1 MSTSASSS
9 HASIARSSPESE
21 AHDTPAAPL
30 TRNPNAKM
38 MRPTGEGLTLTPKL
52 LRLAATITESLAAR
66 LLVRAA
72 LNASENALVQT
83 FWFALVIAGRLFG
96 EIHGS
101 TRPVREG
108 GIERLRQQS
117 LGHDLL
123 PGTCVS
129 ALN

>member
-1 MSTSASSS
+1 M
-9 HASIARSSPESE
+9 P
-21 AHDTPAAPL
+21 
-30 TRNPNAKM
+30 
-38 MRPTGEGLTLTPKL
+38 
-52 LRLAATITESLAAR
+52 
-66 LLVRAA
+66 
-72 LNASENALVQT
+72 SENALVQT
-83 FWFALVIAGRLFG
+83 FWFAVVIAGRLVG

-108 GIERLRQQS
+108 GIERLRQQL